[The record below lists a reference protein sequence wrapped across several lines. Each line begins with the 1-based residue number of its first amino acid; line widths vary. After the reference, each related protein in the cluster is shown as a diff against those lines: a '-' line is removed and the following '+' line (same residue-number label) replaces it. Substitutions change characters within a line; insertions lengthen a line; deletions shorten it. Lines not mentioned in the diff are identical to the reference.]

1 MVSSLNY
8 CVLKKN
14 KTKKMSKEDSYCFF
28 VFFRVGATL
37 GIRKLEQELTNK
49 HLDSQSGRSGDFQ
62 YTASK

>member
-1 MVSSLNY
+1 
-8 CVLKKN
+8 
-14 KTKKMSKEDSYCFF
+14 MSKEDSYCFF